1 MKGRMN
7 KKDLDCMVRDADTD
21 NDGFIN
27 CKGNKEAKIFHSESE
42 VYIVIV
48 MPEFCLLLCADV
60 AQTEKKCAKKGKL
73 IKIMDESE
81 RTDSRSGSTKT
92 LSQG

>member
-27 CKGNKEAKIFHSESE
+27 CKGWTTKKVKYFPQKFI
-42 VYIVIV
+42 IVARV
-48 MPEFCLLLCADV
+48 LPAPLC
-60 AQTEKKCAKKGKL
+60 
-73 IKIMDESE
+73 
-81 RTDSRSGSTKT
+81 
-92 LSQG
+92 

>member
-27 CKGNKEAKIFHSESE
+27 CKGWRTKKLNISIRS
-42 VYIVIV
+42 
-48 MPEFCLLLCADV
+48 LLLLPQSFACSSV
-60 AQTEKKCAKKGKL
+60 LTWLKL
-73 IKIMDESE
+73 RRNVLRKES
-81 RTDSRSGSTKT
+81 
-92 LSQG
+92 